1 MQWKAGSKVLLL
13 HNIFVIA
20 CIYLFILAGCENKNP
35 VYSGFC
41 DDANVSLPLHC
52 VKVDIK
58 NDIILSGNLKESMKD
73 KISSNCPYIVKG
85 EIYRT
90 TKCNSIEAKSIGTDF
105 NGYVRINIF
114 QDNKCIYKVQS
125 DFKNDEDSAIKL
137 VLERLKK
144 ELF

>member
-1 MQWKAGSKVLLL
+1 MMLWKAGRKVLL
-13 HNIFVIA
+13 HNNFAIA
-20 CIYLFILAGCENKNP
+20 CIYLFLLAGCENKNP

-58 NDIILSGNLKESMKD
+58 NDIILSGNLEEAMKD
-73 KISSNCPYIVKG
+73 KISSNCPYSAKG

-90 TKCNSIEAKSIGTDF
+90 AKCNSIEAKSIGADF

-114 QDNKCIYKVQS
+114 QGNKCIYKVQS
-125 DFKNDEDSAIKL
+125 DFKNDEDAATKR
-137 VLERLKK
+137 VLETLKK